1 MEFIFV
7 VDNLK
12 PLYRNHIDDYLT
24 FVLGH
29 ESEGSL
35 SAYLESQGYVSQV
48 MSFKQHILESTIVGL
63 ELTLTQPGTS
73 EYKKIYEIVMQYIG
87 QLKPQEFIYNDLKAR
102 AKLNWEFLEKT
113 GSSSYSS
120 KLASKLHYIDPEH
133 ILDHKIEFEPWNAE
147 LI

>member
-35 SAYLESQGYVSQV
+35 SAYLQSQGYVSQV

-87 QLKPQEFIYNDLKAR
+87 QLKPQQFIYNDLKAR
-102 AKLNWEFLEKT
+102 AKLNWEFL
-113 GSSSYSS
+113 
-120 KLASKLHYIDPEH
+120 
-133 ILDHKIEFEPWNAE
+133 
-147 LI
+147 